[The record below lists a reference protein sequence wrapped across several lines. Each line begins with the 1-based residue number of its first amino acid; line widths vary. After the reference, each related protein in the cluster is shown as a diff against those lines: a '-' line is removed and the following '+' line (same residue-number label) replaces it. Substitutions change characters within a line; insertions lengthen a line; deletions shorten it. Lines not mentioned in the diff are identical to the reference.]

1 MTMNTYLVS
10 DPGTGEPV
18 LIETIAFTETSGVE
32 AVQLQETRVT
42 VDVETGG
49 PVVYRGFGQ
58 VVRGPAAALAL
69 QGLTDGGKTE
79 ADLLAAWQAWNT
91 ARA

>member
-1 MTMNTYLVS
+1 
-10 DPGTGEPV
+10 
-18 LIETIAFTETSGVE
+18 
-32 AVQLQETRVT
+32 VT